1 MTFEASGEQ
10 YYRFMGRY
18 LPELGAALAD
28 AAGVRP
34 GQRALDVGCG
44 PGGLTQELV
53 ARLGAES
60 VAALDPSASFVG
72 RLPRAQ
78 PRRRRPARDRGA
90 AALRRRSF
98 DVALASLAVPF
109 MQDPVHGVR
118 EMGRVAPTVA
128 ACVWDYNGGMEML
141 RVFWGA
147 AREID
152 PEVPGER
159 TQIGGSPD
167 DLGRIFAEAGLGEIE
182 EGVLDVGAE
191 YSGFDDWWEPF
202 GYGIGPAGS
211 YFVTLDEER
220 RSALREECRRRLG
233 DPQGPFRGEARAWYA
248 PAEPN
253 AHEHKRS

>member
-53 ARLGAES
+53 ARLGAEN
-60 VAALDPSASFVG
+60 VAALDPSASFVVACREG
-72 RLPRAQ
+72 NPGVDVRLGIAEQLPFA
-78 PRRRRPARDRGA
+78 D
-90 AALRRRSF
+90 RSF
-98 DVALASLAVPF
+98 DVALTSLAVPF
-109 MQDPVHGVR
+109 MQDPVRGVR
-118 EMGRVAPTVA
+118 EMGRVAPAVA

-141 RVFWGA
+141 RVFWEA

-159 TQIGGSPD
+159 TQIGGSRD
-167 DLGRIFAEAGLGEIE
+167 DLGRIFAEAGLREIVEGE
-182 EGVLDVGAE
+182 LDTGADYE
-191 YSGFDDWWEPF
+191 GFDDWWEPF

-220 RSALREECRRRLG
+220 RSALREECRRQLG
-233 DPQGPFRGEARAWYA
+233 NPQGPFRGEARAWYA
-248 PAEPN
+248 TGRA
-253 AHEHKRS
+253 